1 MQEPILTKHRGVPG
15 IEHLDVYEHNGGY
28 SALRKALRGLEP
40 DQITTMVTKANLR
53 GRGGAGFPAGRKWS
67 FLPKD
72 RSIDRYLLCN
82 ADEGTP
88 GAFNNRLLME
98 FSPHQLLEGCM
109 IASYAIGAR
118 QSFILIRGEYQLARL
133 RLEAAVN
140 EAYGKGYLGRD
151 ILGSGYSLDLL
162 VQRGAG
168 SYEVGEETA
177 LIECMEGSRGMP
189 RQRPPFPAIKG
200 LYQKPTVV
208 NNVETLCNVPHIV
221 NNGADWF
228 LGIGSTSCPGTKVFS
243 LSGNV
248 KTPENYEAPM
258 GTSFRDLIEMAG
270 GMQDPAHP
278 LKALMLGAEP
288 PIIPAAQQDTPADI
302 DAVAKIGS
310 ALGAGAVIVLDDR
323 QCVIDFTLR
332 ATQFF
337 AHESCGKCTPCR
349 EGCPWMAKILER
361 IETGLGTSDDIDLL
375 ADICASIAGKSLC
388 ALGEFATGPV
398 LSSIKYFREDY
409 ERHIAGYA
417 CHVPSHP
424 GSARMV
430 LDPPHSLP

>member
-1 MQEPILTKHRGVPG
+1 MPDLILTKHRGVPG
-15 IEHLDVYEHNGGY
+15 IERIDVYEQHGGY
-28 SALRKALRGLEP
+28 TALRRALKDMQPRE
-40 DQITTMVTKANLR
+40 ITEMVIKANLR

-72 RSIDRYLLCN
+72 PAIEKYLLCN

-109 IASYAIGAR
+109 ITSFAIGAR
-118 QSFILIRGEYQLARL
+118 LAFILIRGEYLHARQ
-133 RLEAAVN
+133 RLETAVA
-140 EAYGKGYLGRD
+140 EAYRIGYLGRN
-151 ILGSGYSLDLL
+151 ILGSGYDLDVI

-177 LIECMEGSRGMP
+177 LIECMEGSRGQP

-221 NNGADWF
+221 LNGAEWF
-228 LGIGSTSCPGTKVFS
+228 LGIGSPTCPGTKVFS
-243 LSGNV
+243 ISGNV
-248 KTPENYEAPM
+248 KNPENYEAPM
-258 GTSFRDLIEMAG
+258 GTPFRELIEMAG
-270 GMQDPAHP
+270 GMEDPTHP

-288 PIIPAAQQDTPADI
+288 PIIPASQQDTPADI

-310 ALGAGAVIVLDDR
+310 ALGAGAMIVLDDR
-323 QCVIDFTLR
+323 QCIIDFTLR

-349 EGCPWMAKILER
+349 EGCPWMARILER
-361 IETGLGTSDDIDLL
+361 METGLGTMADLDLL
-375 ADICASIAGKSLC
+375 LNICENIAGKSLC

-398 LSSIKYFREDY
+398 ASSVKYFRDDY
-409 ERHIAGYA
+409 ERHVAGYV
-417 CHVPSHP
+417 CRRPE
-424 GSARMV
+424 V
-430 LDPPHSLP
+430 LAAVGV

>member
-1 MQEPILTKHRGVPG
+1 MSELILTKYRGVPG
-15 IEHLDVYEHNGGY
+15 IEHLDVYEQHEGY
-28 SALRKALRGLEP
+28 AALRKALKEMQP
-40 DQITTMVTKANLR
+40 KEVTDMVTKANLR

-72 RSIDRYLLCN
+72 PALEKHLLCN

-98 FSPHQLLEGCM
+98 FNPHQLIEGC
-109 IASYAIGAR
+109 IVTSYAIGAR
-118 QSFILIRGEYQLARL
+118 QSFILIRGEYEVARQ
-133 RLEAAVN
+133 RLETAVA
-140 EAYGKGYLGRD
+140 EAYAKGYLGRN

-177 LIECMEGSRGMP
+177 LIECMEGSRGEP

-208 NNVETLCNVPHIV
+208 NNVETICNVPHIV
-221 NNGADWF
+221 NHGAEWF
-228 LGIGSTSCPGTKVFS
+228 LGIGSPTCPGTKVFS

-248 KTPENYEAPM
+248 RNPENYEAPM
-258 GTSFRDLIEMAG
+258 GTPFRELIAMAG
-270 GMQDPAHP
+270 GMEESDHP

-288 PIIPAAQQDTPADI
+288 PILPASLQDTPADV
-302 DAVAKIGS
+302 DAVAKVGS
-310 ALGAGAVIVLDDR
+310 ALGAGAIIVLDDR

-361 IETGLGTSDDIDLL
+361 IETGLGRPADIDLL
-375 ADICASIAGKSLC
+375 ANICENIAGKSLC

-398 LSSIKYFREDY
+398 ASSIKYFRADY

-417 CHVPSHP
+417 CHVP
-424 GSARMV
+424 REMV
-430 LDPPHSLP
+430 GAGV

>member
-1 MQEPILTKHRGVPG
+1 MAELVVTKHRNVPG
-15 IEHLDVYEHNGGY
+15 IERLDVYEQHGGY
-28 SALRKALRGLEP
+28 SGLRKALKDFQP
-40 DQITTMVTKANLR
+40 AQITELVIKANLR

-72 RSIDRYLLCN
+72 PDLDKYLLCN

-88 GAFNNRLLME
+88 GAFNNRMLME
-98 FSPHQLLEGCM
+98 HNPHQLIEGCM
-109 IASYAIGAR
+109 IASYAIGAKHA
-118 QSFILIRGEYQLARL
+118 FILIRGEYEHARK
-133 RLEAAVN
+133 RLQAAVE
-140 EAYGKGYLGRD
+140 EAYAKGYLGANVM
-151 ILGSGYSLDLL
+151 GTGFKLDML

-177 LIECMEGSRGMP
+177 LIECMEGSRGQP

-221 NNGADWF
+221 NNGAEWF
-228 LGIGSTSCPGTKVFS
+228 LGIGSPNCPGTKVFS
-243 LSGNV
+243 ISGNV
-248 KTPENYEAPM
+248 KNPENYEAPM
-258 GTSFRDLIEMAG
+258 GTTFRELIEIAG
-270 GMQDPAHP
+270 GLEDAKHP
-278 LKALMLGAEP
+278 LKALMLGSEP
-288 PIIPAAQQDTPADI
+288 PILPAFQQDTPADI

-310 ALGAGAVIVLDDR
+310 ALGAGAMIVLDDR

-349 EGCPWMAKILER
+349 EGCPWMAKVLQR
-361 IETGLGTSDDIDLL
+361 IETGLGRMEDIDLL
-375 ADICASIAGKSLC
+375 ADIANNIAGKSLC
-388 ALGEFATGPV
+388 ALGEFATGPI
-398 LSSIKYFREDY
+398 LSSVKYFREDY

-417 CHVPSHP
+417 CHMPRQLAAAGV
-424 GSARMV
+424 
-430 LDPPHSLP
+430 

>member
-1 MQEPILTKHRGVPG
+1 MPELILTKHRNVPG
-15 IEHLDVYEHNGGY
+15 IENIEVYEQYGGY
-28 SALRKALRGLEP
+28 TALRKALRDMQPTE
-40 DQITTMVTKANLR
+40 VTDLVIKANLR

-72 RSIDRYLLCN
+72 PSLEKYLLCN

-98 FSPHQLLEGCM
+98 QTPHQLIEGCM
-109 IASYAIGAR
+109 ITSYAIGAKHA
-118 QSFILIRGEYQLARL
+118 FILVRGEYELSRK
-133 RLEAAVN
+133 RLEAAIE
-140 EAYGKGYLGRD
+140 EAYKKGYLGKN
-151 ILGSGYSLDLL
+151 ILGSGYSLDMM

-177 LIECMEGSRGMP
+177 LIECMEGSRGQP

-208 NNVETLCNVPHIV
+208 NNVETLCNVSHIV
-221 NNGADWF
+221 NNGAEWF
-228 LGIGSTSCPGTKVFS
+228 LGIGSPNCPGTKVFS
-243 LSGNV
+243 ISGNV
-248 KTPENYEAPM
+248 KNPENYEAPM
-258 GTSFRDLIEMAG
+258 GTTFRELIELAG
-270 GMQDPAHP
+270 GLQDPAHP

-288 PIIPAAQQDTPADI
+288 PIIPAFQQDTAADV

-310 ALGAGAVIVLDDR
+310 ALGAGAIIVLDDR

-332 ATQFF
+332 ATKFF

-349 EGCPWMAKILER
+349 EGCPWMANILQR
-361 IETGLGTSDDIDLL
+361 IETGLGTMADIDLL
-375 ADICASIAGKSLC
+375 ANICENIAGKSLC

-398 LSSIKYFREDY
+398 LSSVKYFREDY

-417 CHVPSHP
+417 CH
-424 GSARMV
+424 
-430 LDPPHSLP
+430 LPKELVGAGV

>member
-1 MQEPILTKHRGVPG
+1 MAELVLTKHRGVKD
-15 IEHLDVYEHNGGY
+15 IERIDVYEQFGGY
-28 SALRKALRGLEP
+28 EALTKALKEMQP
-40 DQITTMVTKANLR
+40 AEVTDMVIKSNLR

-72 RSIDRYLLCN
+72 PALDKHLLCN

-98 FSPHQLLEGCM
+98 FNPHQLIEGC
-109 IASYAIGAR
+109 IITSYAIGAR
-118 QSFILIRGEYQLARL
+118 YSFILVRGEYELARK
-133 RLEAAVN
+133 RLEAAVE
-140 EAYGKGYLGRD
+140 EAYAKNYLGQN
-151 ILGSGYSLDLL
+151 IMGSAYSLDLL

-177 LIECMEGSRGMP
+177 LIECMEGSRGQP

-208 NNVETLCNVPHIV
+208 NNVETICNVPHIV
-221 NNGADWF
+221 KNGAEWF
-228 LGIGSTSCPGTKVFS
+228 LGIGAPNCPGTKVFS
-243 LSGNV
+243 ISGNV
-248 KTPENYEAPM
+248 KNPENYEAPM
-258 GTSFRDLIEMAG
+258 GTTFRELIELAG
-270 GMQDPAHP
+270 GMQDTAHP

-288 PIIPAAQQDTPADI
+288 PILPASLQDTPADV
-302 DAVAKIGS
+302 DSVAKVGS
-310 ALGAGAVIVLDDR
+310 ALGAGAMIVLDDR
-323 QCVIDFTLR
+323 QCIIDMTLR
-332 ATQFF
+332 ATEFF

-361 IETGLGTSDDIDLL
+361 IEHGLGRMEDIDLL
-375 ADICASIAGKSLC
+375 ADICANIAGKSLC

-398 LSSIKYFREDY
+398 ASSVKYFREDY

-417 CHVPSHP
+417 C
-424 GSARMV
+424 R
-430 LDPPHSLP
+430 LPKELAEVGA